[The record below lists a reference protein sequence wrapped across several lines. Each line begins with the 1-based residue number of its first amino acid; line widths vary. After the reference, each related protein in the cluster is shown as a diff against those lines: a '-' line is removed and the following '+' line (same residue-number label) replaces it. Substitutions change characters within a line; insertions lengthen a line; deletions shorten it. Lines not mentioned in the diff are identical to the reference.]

1 MWPSGV
7 TTPGGILEP
16 VWITPPQRS
25 CVMERI
31 DLTAY
36 DRIIVACSG
45 DAGYDLQDVSVVVW
59 KIPPGWNIPEW
70 EHFY

>member
-1 MWPSGV
+1 
-7 TTPGGILEP
+7 
-16 VWITPPQRS
+16 
-25 CVMERI
+25 MERI